1 MTDKRPTLADV
12 ARLAGLSQT
21 AVSLILNGRPN
32 TRLSQDARDRAF
44 SAAQAL
50 GYRPNLSARA
60 LRGDKT
66 HTIGFISD
74 MVTTTRYAS
83 GLIEGAIAAAEE
95 AGHVVL
101 VMETNGDPRRQ
112 AVAVEAV
119 LDRQADGILFGAMR
133 AREVGLPAVPSGTEV
148 VMLNA
153 ASAVHP
159 RSVLPDEEA
168 GGRAAVNL
176 LVEAGHRDGIAL
188 IGQRDQISADLLRS
202 IAVSR
207 RMAGITSAMTEHG
220 IEFVDEEPISI
231 WVPDRGY
238 TATQAV
244 LARGRAVT
252 ALLCLNDRIAFG
264 AYQALAD
271 AGISVPD
278 EVSVVSFDN
287 DELASYLRPGLTTI
301 GLPHEAMGATAV
313 KMLLGEN
320 RHDGEFLVP
329 MPSIIRNSISAPAR

>member
-12 ARLAGLSQT
+12 ARLAGLSPT

-74 MVTTTRYAS
+74 MVTTTRFAS

-119 LDRQADGILFGAMR
+119 LDRQADGILFAAMR
-133 AREVGLPAVPSGTEV
+133 AREVSLPAVPSGTEV

-153 ASAVHP
+153 TSAAHS

-188 IGQRDQISADLLRS
+188 IGQRDQVSADLLRS

-207 RMAGITSAMTEHG
+207 RMAGITAAMGEHG
-220 IEFVDEEPISI
+220 LEFADEEAISI

-244 LARGRAVT
+244 LQRGRPVT

-271 AGISVPD
+271 AGLSVPGD
-278 EVSVVSFDN
+278 ISVVSFDN

-301 GLPHEAMGATAV
+301 GLPHESMGAEAV
-313 KMLLGEN
+313 KMLLGAAG
-320 RHDGEFLVP
+320 DGELLVP
-329 MPSIIRNSISAPAR
+329 MPPIVRDSIAAPAR

>member
-1 MTDKRPTLADV
+1 MTGKRVTLADV
-12 ARLAGLSQT
+12 ARLAGLSPT

-74 MVTTTRYAS
+74 MVTTTRFAS
-83 GLIEGAIAAAEE
+83 GLIEGTIAAAEE

-119 LDRQADGILFGAMR
+119 LDRQADGILFASMR
-133 AREVGLPAVPSGTEV
+133 AREVDLPEVPAGTEV

-153 ASAVHP
+153 ASPIHR

-168 GGRAAVNL
+168 GGRAAVDL
-176 LVEAGHRDGIAL
+176 LVQHGHRDGIAL
-188 IGQRDQISADLLRS
+188 IGQRDQVSAELLRS
-202 IAVSR
+202 IAVTR
-207 RMAGITSAMTEHG
+207 RMAGITEAMRAHHLSF
-220 IEFVDEEPISI
+220 IDEESISI

-238 TATQAV
+238 AATKAV
-244 LARGRAVT
+244 LERGRPVT

-271 AGISVPD
+271 AGLSVPD
-278 EVSVVSFDN
+278 DISVISFDD

-301 GLPHEAMGATAV
+301 GLPHEAMGEKAV
-313 KMLLGEN
+313 QLLLNPSTDE
-320 RHDGEFLVP
+320 EVLIP
-329 MPSIIRNSISAPAR
+329 MPTIARSSVGTPAR

>member
-1 MTDKRPTLADV
+1 MGEKRPTLADV
-12 ARLAGLSQT
+12 AQLAGLSQT

-74 MVTTTRYAS
+74 MVTTTRFAS
-83 GLIEGAIAAAEE
+83 GLIEGAITAAEE

-112 AVAVEAV
+112 SVAVEAV
-119 LDRQADGILFGAMR
+119 LDRQADGILFASMR
-133 AREVGLPAVPSGTEV
+133 AREVTLPPVPDGTEV

-153 ASAVHP
+153 ISSEHR

-168 GGRAAVNL
+168 GGRAAVEV
-176 LVEAGHRDGIAL
+176 LVKAGHREGIAL
-188 IGQRDQISADLLRS
+188 IGQRDEAGSELLRS

-207 RMAGITSAMTEHG
+207 RMAGIVHAMHVHDL
-220 IEFVDEEPISI
+220 EFIDEEPMSM

-238 TATQAV
+238 AATQAV
-244 LARGRAVT
+244 LERGRPVT

-271 AGISVPD
+271 AGLSVPD
-278 EVSVVSFDN
+278 DISVISFDN

-301 GLPHEAMGATAV
+301 GLPHETMGAKAV
-313 KMLLGEN
+313 DILL
-320 RHDGEFLVP
+320 HHSDAADTLVP
-329 MPSIIRNSISAPAR
+329 MPVITRASVAPPSR

>member
-1 MTDKRPTLADV
+1 MAEKRPTLADV

-74 MVTTTRYAS
+74 MVATTRFAS
-83 GLIEGAIAAAEE
+83 GLIEGALAAAEE

-101 VMETNGDPRRQ
+101 VLETNGDPRRQ

-119 LDRQADGILFGAMR
+119 LDRQADGILFASMR
-133 AREVGLPAVPSGTEV
+133 AREVKLPRVPNGTEV

-153 ASAVHP
+153 TSPVHR

-168 GGRAAVNL
+168 GGRAAVDL
-176 LVEAGHRDGIAL
+176 LVAAGHRDGIAL
-188 IGQRDQISADLLRS
+188 IGQRDEVGAELLRS

-207 RMAGITSAMTEHG
+207 RMAGISQAMDEHG
-220 IEFVDEEPISI
+220 LVFIDEEPMSM
-231 WVPDRGY
+231 WVPERGY
-238 TATQAV
+238 AATQAV
-244 LARGRAVT
+244 LERGRPVT

-271 AGISVPD
+271 AGLSVPGD
-278 EVSVVSFDN
+278 VSVVSFDN

-301 GLPHEAMGATAV
+301 GLPHEAMGARAV
-313 KMLLGEN
+313 DLLLHPSDAGET
-320 RHDGEFLVP
+320 LVP
-329 MPSIIRNSISAPAR
+329 MPVIDRASVARPSR

>member
-1 MTDKRPTLADV
+1 VTGKRVTLADV
-12 ARLAGLSQT
+12 ARLAGLSPT

-74 MVTTTRYAS
+74 MVTTTRFAS
-83 GLIEGAIAAAEE
+83 GLIEGTIAAAEE

-119 LDRQADGILFGAMR
+119 LDRQADGILFASMR
-133 AREVGLPAVPSGTEV
+133 AREVDLPEVPAGTEV

-153 ASAVHP
+153 ASPIHR
-159 RSVLPDEEA
+159 RSVLPDEES
-168 GGRAAVNL
+168 GGRAAVDL
-176 LVEAGHRDGIAL
+176 LVQHGHRDGIAL
-188 IGQRDQISADLLRS
+188 IGQRDQVSAELLRS
-202 IAVSR
+202 IAVTR
-207 RMAGITSAMTEHG
+207 RMAGITEAMRAHDLSF
-220 IEFVDEEPISI
+220 IDEESISI

-238 TATQAV
+238 AATQAV
-244 LARGRAVT
+244 LERGRPVT

-271 AGISVPD
+271 AGLSVPD
-278 EVSVVSFDN
+278 DISVISFDD

-301 GLPHEAMGATAV
+301 GLPHEAMGEKAV
-313 KMLLGEN
+313 QLLLNPSTDE
-320 RHDGEFLVP
+320 EVLIP
-329 MPSIIRNSISAPAR
+329 MPTIARSSVGTPAR

>member
-119 LDRQADGILFGAMR
+119 LDRQADGILFAAMR
-133 AREVGLPAVPSGTEV
+133 ARDVDLPAVPSGTKV

-153 ASAVHP
+153 TSGAHP
-159 RSVLPDEEA
+159 RAVLPDEEA

-176 LVEAGHRDGIAL
+176 LVEAGHREGIAL
-188 IGQRDQISADLLRS
+188 IGQRDQVSADLLHS

-207 RMAGITSAMTEHG
+207 RMAGITSAMNEHG
-220 IEFVDEEPISI
+220 LEFVDEEPISI

-238 TATQAV
+238 AATQAV

-271 AGISVPD
+271 AGVSVPD
-278 EVSVVSFDN
+278 DISVVSFDN

-301 GLPHEAMGATAV
+301 CLPHEAMGSTAV
-313 KMLLGEN
+313 KMLLGESA
-320 RHDGEFLVP
+320 DEGEILVP
-329 MPSIIRNSISAPAR
+329 MPSIIRNSVSAPAH

>member
-12 ARLAGLSQT
+12 ARLAGLSPT

-74 MVTTTRYAS
+74 MVTTTRFAS
-83 GLIEGAIAAAEE
+83 GLIEGAIAAAED

-119 LDRQADGILFGAMR
+119 LDRQADGILFASMR
-133 AREVGLPAVPSGTEV
+133 AREVDLPSVPAGTEV

-153 ASAVHP
+153 SSATHR

-168 GGRAAVNL
+168 GGRAAVDL
-176 LVEAGHRDGIAL
+176 LVERGHGEGIAL
-188 IGQRDQISADLLRS
+188 IGQRDQVSAELLRS
-202 IAVSR
+202 IAVNR
-207 RMAGITSAMTEHG
+207 RMAGITAAMREHG
-220 IEFVDEEPISI
+220 LEFIDEEPISI

-238 TATQAV
+238 VATHAV
-244 LARGRAVT
+244 LGRGRPVT

-271 AGISVPD
+271 AGLSVPD
-278 EVSVVSFDN
+278 DISVISFDN

-301 GLPHEAMGATAV
+301 GLPHEEMGARAV
-313 KMLLGEN
+313 KMLLGESE
-320 RHDGEFLVP
+320 DSELLVP
-329 MPSIIRNSISAPAR
+329 MPAIIRNSVAAPSR